1 MTSQTSLGDVSLGVT
16 GSTVPSAGTHGGHS
30 PASVVSVAGAVA
42 QTG

>member
-16 GSTVPSAGTHGGHS
+16 GSTVPSAGRHGGHS
-30 PASVVSVAGAVA
+30 SVVVVSVAGVA